1 MTKDKALEE
10 LFLSRKP
17 HFDDEADFMAALNRR
32 LDAVEYVRL
41 HQEAALRRYKMT
53 IVAAFIVGLVS
64 GAITLAFILSMPA
77 DVPLFTLKVQ
87 SGILFWLTENSRIIL
102 VSTIALLMSFGM
114 MSIISNV
121 HDMLSMKNFSKQYF

>member
-1 MTKDKALEE
+1 
-10 LFLSRKP
+10 
-17 HFDDEADFMAALNRR
+17 
-32 LDAVEYVRL
+32 
-41 HQEAALRRYKMT
+41 MT